1 MALDPF
7 TLAMLLAAAAGTA
20 SMGLG
25 EIGKY
30 GERGLAREQI
40 SAEERVGKAKQ
51 KATLKLTRESE
62 KRTKEYMERLLREKR
77 TERISE
83 RETALM
89 QSFVGSQDRQMALI
103 LQAMQGISQT
113 PYAPQMKQSGGG
125 MVGLLRSNL

>member
-1 MALDPF
+1 MIDPM
-7 TLAMLLAAAAGTA
+7 TLALLLMTGGGMA

-25 EIGKY
+25 QIGKY
-30 GERGLAREQI
+30 GERQLKREEI
-40 SAEERVGKAKQ
+40 AAGERIGKAQ
-51 KATLKLTRESE
+51 TKATLKLTRESE
-62 KRTKEYMERLLREKR
+62 KRAKEYIERILRDKR
-77 TERISE
+77 TERISG

-113 PYAPQMKQSGGG
+113 PYAPQSGRPGGG